1 MPMTQSFKE
10 RLFPLLPQI
19 SHDFRTSI
27 VGDTGEFFGDK
38 ELHWALSSG
47 FHIYDAL
54 GIRQTIRL
62 MQELFFTKH
71 PGNNFFAVKA
81 CPNIEILKIILS
93 MGFGLDCASPTE
105 LYRAKL
111 AGAQPDQI
119 MYTSNNTNP
128 AFYPYALASGGILNL
143 DDISFL
149 EKVPELPKRICF
161 RYNPGDLRQEGTD
174 KIIGAPV
181 NQKYGVRH
189 DQIVEAYKRARD
201 LGAEIFGIHTM
212 YASNCRDPHI
222 LAGNAKMQLGEI
234 DKVQDALGIPFDF
247 FNIGGG
253 LGIVYNPQ
261 EQQELD
267 IHLMSQLVNE
277 QLDEFKARRGYLPK
291 LYIESGRY
299 VTGPHGVI
307 VSKAINVMDKYKKFV
322 GIDICDAS
330 DILRA
335 PIYPAHHE
343 VSILTPS
350 GVEKV
355 DGPKEVVSIVGPLC
369 ENMHMVSDRELPI
382 IDEGDYVVV
391 EDTGAHGIAM
401 SMKYNGFGCSQEL
414 LLEEDNTVSRISRAE
429 TIGDLLA
436 REKDAIHMSMKY

>member
-1 MPMTQSFKE
+1 MPMSKSFAQ

-19 SHDFRTSI
+19 TTDFRSNF
-27 VGDTGEFFGDK
+27 VGDNGEFYGDR

-47 FHIYDAL
+47 FHIYDEL
-54 GIRQTIRL
+54 GIRQTIQL
-62 MQELFFTKH
+62 MKDLFFTEH
-71 PGNNFFAVKA
+71 PGKNFFAVKA

-111 AGAQPDQI
+111 AGASSDQI
-119 MYTSNNTNP
+119 MYTSNNTHP

-143 DDISFL
+143 DDVSFL
-149 EKVPELPKRICF
+149 DKVPEVPKRICF

-189 DQIVEAYKRARD
+189 DQIVDAYKRARD

-212 YASNCRDPHI
+212 YASNCRDPHV
-222 LAGNAKMQLGEI
+222 LAGNAKMQLGVV
-234 DKVQDALGIPFDF
+234 DKVQDALGIEFEF
-247 FNIGGG
+247 INIGGG
-253 LGIVYNPQ
+253 IGIVYNPQ
-261 EQQELD
+261 EQETLD
-267 IHLMSQLVNE
+267 IHLMAQLINE
-277 QLDEFKARRGYLPK
+277 QLGEFKVRCGYLPQ
-291 LYIESGRY
+291 LYLESGRY
-299 VTGPHGVI
+299 VTGPHGVV
-307 VSKAINVMDKYKKFV
+307 VSTAINVMDKYKKFV
-322 GIDICDAS
+322 GIDICDAA

-350 GVEKV
+350 GEEKS
-355 DGPKEVVSIVGPLC
+355 DGPTEKVSIVGPLC

-382 IDEGDYVVV
+382 IDEGDFVVIH
-391 EDTGAHGIAM
+391 DTGAHGIAM
-401 SMKYNGFGCSQEL
+401 KMNYNGWGCSPEL
-414 LLEEDNTVSRISRAE
+414 LLEPDNTVRRISRAE

-436 REKDAIHMSMKY
+436 RETDAHHMSMKY